1 MEIEVQEPQE
11 EIENTEPVDE
21 TTEET
26 NDTVEEQALEPD
38 EIVVSIE
45 GEEPEEEEP
54 KQTRPWVK
62 ELRKS
67 YRELVRKNRELEDKL
82 RATSSPVE
90 TVQLPKKPKLE
101 DFDYDADK
109 YEASLADWFENK
121 RKFEIEEEKK
131 KENERKATESW
142 QNRLAGY
149 ETAKKELKVP
159 DYEDAEAAVLS
170 SMNSVQQGI
179 IVKGAANPALVI
191 YAIGR
196 NPAKLKELSEVV
208 DPIDFA
214 FKIAQLEGKIKSMPR
229 KAPPP
234 EKTIS
239 SDTSK
244 SGTVDSTLERLRADA
259 EKTGDYTK
267 VMQYKNAKR
276 KA

>member
-1 MEIEVQEPQE
+1 MEIEVQDPQE
-11 EIENTEPVDE
+11 EIETTEPVEE

-26 NDTVEEQALEPD
+26 NDIAEEQASEPD

-54 KQTRPWVK
+54 KQAPTWVK

-67 YRELVRKNRELEDKL
+67 HRELVRKNRELEDKL
-82 RATSSPVE
+82 RATIAPVE
-90 TVQLPKKPKLE
+90 TVQLPKKPTLE
-101 DFDYDADK
+101 DFNWDPDK
-109 YEASLADWFENK
+109 YEASLADWFEKK
-121 RKFEIEEEKK
+121 RKFEAEEEKK
-131 KENERKATESW
+131 KENERKANESW

-179 IVKGAANPALVI
+179 IVKGASNPALVI

-239 SDTSK
+239 SDAAK
-244 SGTVDSTLERLRADA
+244 SGVVDSTLERLRAEA
-259 EKTGDYTK
+259 EKTNDYTK
-267 VMQYKNAKR
+267 VNAYKTAK
-276 KA
+276 KKS